1 MPDPLVE
8 RLFETYDAFAHGRLE
23 RIPELFDP
31 DGYYR
36 ASGVFPG
43 IRERYTGHDEI
54 AEFWHQSTEPW
65 EHLEIETG
73 QVRVSGDRV
82 AAEVWLVGRGLGSGV
97 DVRIEAGHLVR
108 FRELMIVEFHA
119 FANYA
124 MAVEELDAEGDPR
137 S

>member
-1 MPDPLVE
+1 MADPLVE

-36 ASGVFPG
+36 TSGVFPG
-43 IRERYTGHDEI
+43 MRERYTGYEEI

-73 QVRVSGDRV
+73 RTLTRDDRV

-108 FRELMIVEFHA
+108 FRELKIVEFHA
-119 FANYA
+119 FAEYA
-124 MAVEELDAEGDPR
+124 MALAELETG
-137 S
+137 